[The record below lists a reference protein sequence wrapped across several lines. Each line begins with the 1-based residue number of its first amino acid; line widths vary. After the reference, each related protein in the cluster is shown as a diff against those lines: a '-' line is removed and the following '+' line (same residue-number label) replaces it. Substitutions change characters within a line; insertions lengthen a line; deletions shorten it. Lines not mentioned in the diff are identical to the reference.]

1 MSVFWAL
8 IPAAG
13 SGSRMGTAVKKQF
26 LPMKD
31 GRELLFHTLDIFQR
45 HDAVSG
51 IVLPVSEEDIPFC
64 QKRCAELG
72 FTKVIQVVS
81 GGATRQESVRKGL
94 AALPH
99 DCTHVIIHDAAR
111 PFLDLSSLDRV
122 LADGER
128 YGASILAVPVKDTI
142 KMDDGNGFV
151 RMTPDRSALWSVQTP
166 QVFRK
171 DLILEAHRAA
181 FLAGDAGCTDDAQV
195 VERYTNHPVRLT
207 LGAYSNLK
215 ITTPEDLP

>member
-72 FTKVIQVVS
+72 FTKVIQVCLLYTSLCYNNGVS
-81 GGATRQESVRKGL
+81 G
-94 AALPH
+94 
-99 DCTHVIIHDAAR
+99 VIFER
-111 PFLDLSSLDRV
+111 RSSWL
-122 LADGER
+122 
-128 YGASILAVPVKDTI
+128 TI
-142 KMDDGNGFV
+142 
-151 RMTPDRSALWSVQTP
+151 
-166 QVFRK
+166 
-171 DLILEAHRAA
+171 
-181 FLAGDAGCTDDAQV
+181 
-195 VERYTNHPVRLT
+195 
-207 LGAYSNLK
+207 
-215 ITTPEDLP
+215 